1 MNYPQQMEYDS
12 QILSKKI
19 FAYVYSEIVESHV
32 QYHNYLIVSTK
43 KQALRKKEI
52 NILFLVNF

>member
-19 FAYVYSEIVESHV
+19 FAYVYSDIVESHV
-32 QYHNYLIVSTK
+32 QYYNYLIVS
-43 KQALRKKEI
+43 KENQCI
-52 NILFLVNF
+52 